1 MKAGKSYIALLSAA
15 GMLLLI
21 FDSKTAQSAAVSGID
36 LCIHMLI
43 PSLFPFLVLSVLLT
57 GTLSSRS
64 ARWMRWFCKLLKIPT
79 GAESLLVVSTLG
91 GYPAGAQSIS
101 ALCRQG
107 QINSVQA
114 MRLLAFC
121 NNAGPAFIFGVL
133 GASFSS
139 NVVPFVLWSV
149 HVVSAFLVGMLLPCA
164 KDAEKVSTVFHDVR
178 LTDAIAQSIKTMA
191 LICGWVICLKIM
203 IAYAD
208 SFVLKFLPL
217 SAQVIIT
224 GLLELSNGCL
234 RLSEVEFESIRFLIA
249 SFLLPLGGLC
259 VALQTAAVTKGI
271 SMRLYFPGKILQ
283 CCISVFLS
291 CLFQFV
297 LPFEFHVNCAVP
309 AIFSISIAIFIISN
323 FQYSKKTVEFQ
334 PPLMYNRLNNSNE
347 VSSCCFVKQ

>member
-1 MKAGKSYIALLSAA
+1 MKDGKIYIALLSTA

-21 FDSKTAQSAAVSGID
+21 FDGKTAQSAAIAGID
-36 LCIHMLI
+36 LCIRMLI
-43 PSLFPFLVLSVLLT
+43 PALFPFLVLSVLLT
-57 GTLSSRS
+57 SALCSHS
-64 ARWMRWFCKLLKIPT
+64 ARWLQWFCRIIRIPK

-101 ALCRQG
+101 VLHRQG
-107 QINSVQA
+107 QINASQA

-133 GASFSS
+133 GTNFSS
-139 NVVPFVLWSV
+139 KVVPVVLWLI
-149 HVVSAFLVGMLLPCA
+149 HIISAFLVGILLPY
-164 KDAEKVSTVFHDVR
+164 EKESQCVSAAFHDVR

-191 LICGWVICLKIM
+191 LICGWVICLKIL
-203 IAYAD
+203 IAYVD
-208 SFVLKFLPL
+208 SLLLKFLPL
-217 SAQVIIT
+217 PVQIIIT

-271 SMRLYFPGKILQ
+271 SMLLYFPGKILQ

-291 CLFQFV
+291 CLFQFI
-297 LPFEFHVNCAVP
+297 LPFEFRFNCAVP
-309 AIFSISIAIFIISN
+309 AMLSILIAIFIVLN
-323 FQYSKKTVEFQ
+323 FQYSKKTVAFQ
-334 PPLMYNRLNNSNE
+334 PPLMYNRFNKLKE
-347 VSSCCFVKQ
+347 VSSCCFAKQ